1 MSRILKE
8 TPKKRHIVSPE
19 EEIPEWI
26 LAKVEEEDG
35 EGEEGSKKE
44 RSARMWAMSKGRFS
58 SFLGCF
64 DFMVIMFLKPKHQ
77 LGIGGKNIPGYFTA
91 AWINISST
99 YTE

>member
-1 MSRILKE
+1 M
-8 TPKKRHIVSPE
+8 SPE

-35 EGEEGSKKE
+35 EGEDGSKKE

-58 SFLGCF
+58 LFLGCF

-77 LGIGGKNIPGYFTA
+77 FGIGG
-91 AWINISST
+91 
-99 YTE
+99 

>member
-44 RSARMWAMSKGRFS
+44 RSARMRAISKGRFH
-58 SFLGCF
+58 CF
-64 DFMVIMFLKPKHQ
+64 FDAVISWQ
-77 LGIGGKNIPGYFTA
+77 
-91 AWINISST
+91 
-99 YTE
+99 

>member
-1 MSRILKE
+1 MSLILKE

-26 LAKVEEEDG
+26 LAKVEKEDG

-44 RSARMWAMSKGRFS
+44 RSARMWAISKRRFS
-58 SFLGCF
+58 LFLGCF
-64 DFMVIMFLKPKHQ
+64 DFMVIIFLKPKHQ
-77 LGIGGKNIPGYFTA
+77 LWIGGNNGPGYFTA

>member
-1 MSRILKE
+1 M
-8 TPKKRHIVSPE
+8 SPE

-44 RSARMWAMSKGRFS
+44 RSARMWTVSKGRFS
-58 SFLGCF
+58 LFLGCF
-64 DFMVIMFLKPKHQ
+64 DFMVIMLLKPKHQ
-77 LGIGGKNIPGYFTA
+77 FGIGGKNILGYFTA
-91 AWINISST
+91 AWINLSST